1 MGCFVFVNHHL
12 NFAFLIPKPIL
23 KPIILAQKYFFLL
36 LGCVLTVFKAQAT
49 DIFTPKLIE
58 TQIVIVGGGASGI
71 MAGIQAARMGVKA
84 VVVEETPWLGGMLT
98 AAGVSAA
105 DGNHNLPSGLW
116 GEFRQ
121 ELVKWYGGEKNI
133 STGWVSS
140 TMFEPHVGARIL
152 RNMATREK
160 NLMALT
166 ETRYTEVIRTNMG
179 WIVTAINLRSEKL
192 FIKANILIDATELG
206 DVAAKVG
213 VPFDVGMDAKGQF
226 SERVAPEKANQI
238 VQDLTYVAVL
248 KDYGK
253 DADKTIPRPAN
264 YDSTTFLCACKQFCN
279 DPKAT
284 RQHDCAKMIT
294 YGELPNRKF
303 MLNWPIHGNDFYV
316 NMVGMTESQ
325 RKEAVQKAK
334 EHTLN
339 YIYFIQKELGYKH
352 LGLAD
357 DEFPTDDKLALIP
370 YHRESRRIYG
380 LVTLNM
386 NHMERPF
393 DQATKLYRTGIA
405 VGDYPVDQHHGKNQS
420 APDLYFVPIPSYNVP
435 LGSLLPQNIK
445 NLIVAEKSISVSN
458 IANGAT
464 RLQPVVIQIGQAA
477 GALAALAIKEKTTPD
492 SIGVRKVQEAMLKSG
507 GYLMPYLD
515 AKPSEKV
522 FYSIQR
528 IGATGILKGVGKN
541 VGWSNQ
547 TWFYM
552 DSTLTVGEFWK
563 GLKEFEIGFRYKA
576 KDPQS
581 KLSIEEAL
589 AMIFE
594 LDKAADSPLIAFNF
608 YDSYKEFVKSR
619 WVAEYGL
626 LNFDPSRAITRG
638 ELAVLL
644 DKLYDPFHVKNVDW
658 EGNLD

>member
-1 MGCFVFVNHHL
+1 MD
-12 NFAFLIPKPIL
+12 
-23 KPIILAQKYFFLL
+23 
-36 LGCVLTVFKAQAT
+36 VFKLANFQFFKLVVFFGCLLTASAAQAI
-49 DIFTPKLIE
+49 DVLTPKLLE
-58 TQIVIVGGGASGI
+58 TQVVIVGGGASGV
-71 MAGIQAARMGVKA
+71 MAGIQAARMGVRA

-121 ELVKWYGGEKNI
+121 ELIKWYGGEKNI

-160 NLMALT
+160 NLLILT
-166 ETRYTEVIRTNMG
+166 ETRYTDVIRTNMG
-179 WIVTAINLRSEKL
+179 WIVTAINLNAEKL

-206 DVAAKVG
+206 DVAAKIG
-213 VPFDVGMDAKGQF
+213 VPFDVGMDARNTF
-226 SERVAPEKANQI
+226 SERIAPEKANNI

-248 KDYGK
+248 KDFGK
-253 DADKTIPRPAN
+253 DADRSIPRPAS
-264 YDSTTFLCACKQFCN
+264 YDSTQFLCACKQFCN

-294 YGELPNRKF
+294 YGELPNKKY
-303 MLNWPIHGNDFYV
+303 MLNWPIHGNDYYV
-316 NMVGMTESQ
+316 NLIGMTESQ
-325 RKEAVQKAK
+325 RKEAIQKAK
-334 EHTLN
+334 EQTLN
-339 YIYFIQKELGYKH
+339 YVYFIQKELGYKH

-370 YHRESRRIYG
+370 YHRESRRMFG
-380 LVTLNM
+380 MVTLNL

-405 VGDYPVDQHHGKNQS
+405 VGDYPVDQHHGKNTN
-420 APDLYFVPIPSYNVP
+420 APDLYFVPIPSFNVP
-435 LGSLLPQNIK
+435 LGSLVPQNFR
-445 NLIVAEKSISVSN
+445 NLIIAEKSISVSN

-464 RLQPVVIQIGQAA
+464 RLQPVVTQIGQAA
-477 GALAALAIKEKTTPD
+477 GALAALAIKDKTTPD
-492 SIGVRKVQEAMLKSG
+492 SIPVRKVQEAMLKSG

-515 AKPSEKV
+515 AKPTEKI

-541 VGWSNQ
+541 IGWSNQ

-552 DSTLTVGEFWK
+552 DSTLSVGEFWR
-563 GLKEFEIGFRYKA
+563 GLKEFEGKFRYKP
-576 KDPQS
+576 KDDKA
-581 KLSIEEAL
+581 KLSVEEAL
-589 AMIFE
+589 MMIFE
-594 LDKAADSPLIAFNF
+594 LDKVADSPLFSFNF
-608 YDSYKEFVKSR
+608 YDSYKEFVKAR
-619 WVAEYGL
+619 WTTDYL
-626 LNFDPSRAITRG
+626 LPNFDLSRPITRG

-644 DKLYDPFHVKNVDW
+644 DKLYDPFHLKSVDW
-658 EGNLD
+658 EGNFE